1 MTVRR
6 QLSYHCPSVVATLK
20 QVELFV
26 WQQGMLG
33 GRERRLFISERD
45 GRREYAR
52 NVAPTEYRS
61 GKKVS
66 ELNKKRDF
74 ESRSLAGKM
83 AVEEIESPCR
93 QVVGDKGLT
102 RLL

>member
-1 MTVRR
+1 MLEGKESRL
-6 QLSYHCPSVVATLK
+6 LSL
-20 QVELFV
+20 
-26 WQQGMLG
+26 
-33 GRERRLFISERD
+33 RERWE
-45 GRREYAR
+45 REYAR
-52 NVAPTEYRS
+52 NVAQTEYLS

-83 AVEEIESPCR
+83 AGEEIESPCR
-93 QVVGDKGLT
+93 QVVGDNGLT